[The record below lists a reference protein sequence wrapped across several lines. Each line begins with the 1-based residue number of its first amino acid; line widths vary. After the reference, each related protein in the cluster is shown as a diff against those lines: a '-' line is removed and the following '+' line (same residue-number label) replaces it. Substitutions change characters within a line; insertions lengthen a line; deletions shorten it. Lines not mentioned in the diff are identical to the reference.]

1 MNVNSEAWHEDL
13 KKCVREVFED
23 FTSNFLSKEF
33 DQLGKRL
40 EVAIKQEATKGRSFG
55 SCVSRA
61 GAASMAVRSEQTV
74 SSQQSIQSGVSELMF
89 RHPKRFS
96 MISMPER
103 QPILD
108 SSLKGWRTSSGK
120 SVRLNLTDSWS
131 TYAPLNVT
139 DSRSSLAKVKE
150 RCDSRSS
157 EASLVADSVKTSE
170 LKHRQSMLLSERLA
184 QRHDSHARMSAEC
197 DEETR
202 STLNT
207 NQRRLSS
214 ELFADAIP
222 HFDDEPGG
230 KIEEFVASPT
240 FAYSVATLIAL
251 NAMLIG
257 IQTDYMAKKWIADTP
272 QVFLVFDSLFCCLFM
287 VELAFRIYVHGLS
300 FFCVLGWQWNMLDC
314 VTVCLQVADVSME
327 WNKSQIHGV
336 RIGIIRIV
344 RVFRLFRV
352 FRMVRLLSM
361 FSELR
366 MFIICVGN
374 SMRSLLWTV
383 IMIFLIVY
391 VCGVGITEVVTDV
404 KIRAKMQH
412 DHPLLALYG
421 SLGISMLTLYETIS
435 EGRPWSEAMEPLSAE
450 CSSLVAL
457 VFPLYIAFTV
467 FALLNVITGVFVDTA
482 LSTAIDDKNKLLMYQ
497 LQMFLEQTDVDE
509 SGTITWREFSSQLR
523 NPHLERFLK
532 AVDLD
537 AQESWNLFQLIDIDG
552 SGEVSIEDFVCGFMR
567 VTGNAKAIDL
577 VTFMHQWKVT
587 TARVSH
593 EIEELTHYILEVQS
607 SLEQLLVRG
616 SCT

>member
-1 MNVNSEAWHEDL
+1 M
-13 KKCVREVFED
+13 
-23 FTSNFLSKEF
+23 
-33 DQLGKRL
+33 
-40 EVAIKQEATKGRSFG
+40 
-55 SCVSRA
+55 
-61 GAASMAVRSEQTV
+61 
-74 SSQQSIQSGVSELMF
+74 
-89 RHPKRFS
+89 
-96 MISMPER
+96 
-103 QPILD
+103 
-108 SSLKGWRTSSGK
+108 
-120 SVRLNLTDSWS
+120 
-131 TYAPLNVT
+131 
-139 DSRSSLAKVKE
+139 
-150 RCDSRSS
+150 
-157 EASLVADSVKTSE
+157 
-170 LKHRQSMLLSERLA
+170 
-184 QRHDSHARMSAEC
+184 
-197 DEETR
+197 
-202 STLNT
+202 
-207 NQRRLSS
+207 
-214 ELFADAIP
+214 
-222 HFDDEPGG
+222 
-230 KIEEFVASPT
+230 
-240 FAYSVATLIAL
+240 
-251 NAMLIG
+251 
-257 IQTDYMAKKWIADTP
+257 
-272 QVFLVFDSLFCCLFM
+272 
-287 VELAFRIYVHGLS
+287 
-300 FFCVLGWQWNMLDC
+300 
-314 VTVCLQVADVSME
+314 
-327 WNKSQIHGV
+327 SQIHGV

-421 SLGISMLTLYETIS
+421 SLGISML
-435 EGRPWSEAMEPLSAE
+435 
-450 CSSLVAL
+450 
-457 VFPLYIAFTV
+457 PLYVAFTV
-467 FALLNVITGVFVDTA
+467 FAFLNVITGVFVDTA
-482 LSTAIDDKNKLLMYQ
+482 LSAAIDDKNKLLMYQ

-616 SCT
+616 LCT